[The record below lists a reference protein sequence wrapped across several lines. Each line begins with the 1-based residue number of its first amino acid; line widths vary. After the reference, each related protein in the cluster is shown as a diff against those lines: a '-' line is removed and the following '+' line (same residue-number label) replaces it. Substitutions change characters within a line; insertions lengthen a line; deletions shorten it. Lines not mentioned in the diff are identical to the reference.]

1 MGIDQ
6 PSGQQDARIPT
17 IAAAR
22 SRARTLL
29 LYHYRCHCLCRT
41 HITPTRH
48 HVRTS
53 TRYGCLLH
61 ICYHTGQHK
70 LTPSSITP
78 PARTRSLRYVRCST
92 MEARKRA
99 REGRIDENDEIE
111 SLGER
116 EGKEKRIERI
126 RGKFCDARRSAR
138 RHCRVVA
145 VGTNTKAHQFHTSA
159 ERVVHTLNLHGHKLP
174 SSVTL
179 PSMPPRLS
187 ACILRRRQRDTNIGE
202 LRTLDREK
210 G

>member
-29 LYHYRCHCLCRT
+29 LYQQHRCHRPCRA

-53 TRYGCLLH
+53 TRYGCLLY
-61 ICYHTGQHK
+61 ISYHTGQHK

-92 MEARKRA
+92 IEARRRA
-99 REGRIDENDEIE
+99 REGRIEEDDEIE
-111 SLGER
+111 RLGER
-116 EGKEKRIERI
+116 GGKERRVERI
-126 RGKFCDARRSAR
+126 TEENFAMLDGRQDATA
-138 RHCRVVA
+138 
-145 VGTNTKAHQFHTSA
+145 GW
-159 ERVVHTLNLHGHKLP
+159 LL
-174 SSVTL
+174 
-179 PSMPPRLS
+179 
-187 ACILRRRQRDTNIGE
+187 
-202 LRTLDREK
+202 
-210 G
+210 